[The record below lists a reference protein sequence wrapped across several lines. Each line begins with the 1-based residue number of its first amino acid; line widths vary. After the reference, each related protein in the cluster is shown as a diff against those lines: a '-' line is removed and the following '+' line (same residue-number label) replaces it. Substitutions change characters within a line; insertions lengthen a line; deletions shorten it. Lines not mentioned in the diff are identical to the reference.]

1 MLGRVSWIWGF
12 FVWVRMGEV
21 LVLCNVGKGCVAGC
35 IEGCAFV
42 CIWTLARYARRAGHL
57 E

>member
-1 MLGRVSWIWGF
+1 M
-12 FVWVRMGEV
+12 WVRMGEV